1 MSTAGSPEAGEPRYR
16 KAHVSDIPTLASDLV
31 EAEWKPVRHHFG
43 ISAFGTNAYV
53 ARRKGE
59 LLIEEHAEGEG
70 GHEELYVV
78 LEGDVRFTVEGES
91 FDASAGAL
99 VFVPP
104 EVVRTAIAGNAGAA
118 VLAVGA
124 IPGSAFEVSR
134 WEASRTAG

>member
-1 MSTAGSPEAGEPRYR
+1 MSTAGAGDSERPYR
-16 KAHVSDIPTLASDLV
+16 RAHFSEIPTFASDLV

-53 ARRKGE
+53 ARREGE

-78 LEGDVRFTVEGES
+78 LEGQARFNVDGDA
-91 FDASAGAL
+91 FDAPAGTV

-104 EVVRTAIAGNAGAA
+104 TLVRTAVAATAGTA

-124 IPGSAFEVSR
+124 IPGAAFQVSR
-134 WEASRTAG
+134 WEAARTAG

>member
-1 MSTAGSPEAGEPRYR
+1 MTPAGSPDPEPRYR
-16 KAHVSDIPTLASDLV
+16 TAHFSELPALASDLV

-53 ARRKGE
+53 ARREGE

-78 LEGDVRFTVEGES
+78 LDGNARFTVDGES
-91 FDASAGAL
+91 FDAVAGTL

-104 EVVRTAIAGNAGAA
+104 LLVRTAVASAAGTA

-124 IPGSAFEVSR
+124 IPGRAFEVSR
-134 WEASRTAG
+134 WEASRTAE

>member
-1 MSTAGSPEAGEPRYR
+1 VSAAASGEPERPYR
-16 KAHVSDIPTLASDLV
+16 RAHFSELPTFASDLV

-53 ARRKGE
+53 ARREGE
-59 LLIEEHAEGEG
+59 LLIEEHSEGDG

-78 LEGDVRFTVEGES
+78 LAGEARFTVDGES
-91 FDASAGAL
+91 FAAPPGTL

-104 EVVRTAIAGNAGAA
+104 ALVRTAVAATAGTA

-124 IPGSAFEVSR
+124 IPGATFEVSR
-134 WEASRTAG
+134 WEAARTAG